1 MISGPRPAR
10 SLFIAVAATVWML
23 GIGFGVMKVQR
34 FESTPGAVALTPAEW
49 PAGSKIARDP
59 DRMTLVMLIHPQCS
73 CTHASLTE
81 LAAVMERARGRVNA
95 WVLFVQPESVPRG
108 ATWHEA
114 AQLSG
119 VHVDLDPHGAEAVR
133 FGALTSGYL
142 VLYDSAGRLRF
153 SGGIT
158 GARGHAGDNMGRHE
172 LLTMLDATTPGTQRH
187 TVFGCALDGDSASR
201 PAPAPGKP
209 PPSGA
214 G

>member
-1 MISGPRPAR
+1 MMSGPGNAR
-10 SLFIAVAATVWML
+10 SLYIAVAATVWML

-34 FESTPGAVALTPAEW
+34 FESTPGAVGLTPAEW
-49 PAGSKIARDP
+49 PAGSQIARDP

-81 LAAVMERARGRVNA
+81 LASVMERAHGRVNA
-95 WVLFVQPESVPRG
+95 WILIVQPESVLHS

-119 VHVDLDPHGAEAVR
+119 VHVALDPHGAEAVR

-142 VLYDSAGRLRF
+142 VLYDAAGRLRF

-158 GARGHAGDNMGRHE
+158 GARGHTGDNMGRHQ
-172 LLTMLDATTPGTQRH
+172 LLTMLDAATPATQRH
-187 TVFGCALDGDSASR
+187 AVFGCALDGDSASR
-201 PAPAPGKP
+201 PAPAKP
-209 PPSGA
+209 TPSGA